1 MPETYAVT
9 LMDRIDNLI
18 AAGEL
23 NYHQTTGPSVEIFKI
38 EKRPGK
44 KYMKLVCQCYHKE
57 TRQKTHGSVWCFIDT
72 KTGAVY
78 KPASFKA
85 PAKHIR
91 YQLMD
96 DASYQEALRRADWSG
111 GWLYIR

>member
-1 MPETYAVT
+1 MPELYAVT
-9 LMDRIDNLI
+9 LTDRIDNLI

-57 TRQKTHGSVWCFIDT
+57 TRQKDT
-72 KTGAVY
+72 
-78 KPASFKA
+78 
-85 PAKHIR
+85 R
-91 YQLMD
+91 
-96 DASYQEALRRADWSG
+96 LR
-111 GWLYIR
+111 LVFH

>member
-1 MPETYAVT
+1 MMT
-9 LMDRIDNLI
+9 LTERIDNLI

-23 NYHQTTGPSVEIFKI
+23 NYHETGANVEIFKI
-38 EKRPGK
+38 EKQPGK
-44 KYMKLVCQCYHKE
+44 KYMKLVCQHYNKQTHE
-57 TRQKTHGSVWCFIDT
+57 KTHGSVWCFIDI

-91 YQLMD
+91 YQLMN
-96 DASYQEALRRADWSG
+96 DASYQQALQRVDWAG
-111 GWLYIR
+111 GWLYLK